1 MILPGR
7 WPRFRG
13 GSNLAGMT
21 AAGYLKRLTR
31 RLTEDLDQLD
41 AEEISEQS
49 RACGAQPARD
59 CSRGEEVTLRGEL
72 RSVQTCSRS
81 ARTGVVAEFFDGT
94 DTVLLKWI
102 GRNRI
107 PGIEPGR
114 QVLIRGRLGNQG
126 GEKLIYNPYYEL
138 LSVDG

>member
-1 MILPGR
+1 
-7 WPRFRG
+7 
-13 GSNLAGMT
+13 MT

-49 RACGAQPARD
+49 RATGAQQAKD
-59 CSRGEEVTLRGEL
+59 CCRGDEVTMRGEL
-72 RSVQTCSRS
+72 RSVQTCSKTTK
-81 ARTGVVAEFFDGT
+81 TGVIAEFYDGT
-94 DTVLLKWI
+94 DTVTLKWI

-114 QVLIRGRLGNQG
+114 RLLVRGRVGETG
-126 GEKLIYNPYYEL
+126 GAKVLYNPYYEL
-138 LSVDG
+138 LPGDG